1 MPLREYHATYGFPS
15 DVGEMCGAVRT
26 DTDPDDG
33 TCILEGLNG
42 VL

>member
-33 TCILEGLNG
+33 TCILEGLDG